1 MKIERTPAGVLIHSP
16 LEYDLRWLVRSR
28 GRERAFR
35 RHLLDLGRVVAGE
48 SVLDVGCAT
57 GTLALMA
64 GPRVGPSGTVHGV
77 DASPRLVERARAKAR
92 RPRRANVTFDVAVA
106 QELPFA
112 DRSFDVVL
120 CTLVAHQLPH
130 GDRRTCLAEMHRM
143 LKPRGRLLL
152 VDLALSR
159 EPAGQSTPHGH
170 GHFDVADLVP
180 LLTETG
186 FAVVARGP
194 VAFPLRRFDPLGYVL
209 AAA

>member
-1 MKIERTPAGVLIHSP
+1 VKIERTPAGVLIHSP

-48 SVLDVGCAT
+48 AVLDVGCAT
-57 GTLALMA
+57 GTLALA
-64 GPRVGPSGTVHGV
+64 ARKRVGSAAAVHGV
-77 DASPRLVERARAKAR
+77 DPSPAMIERARAKAR
-92 RPRRANVTFDVAVA
+92 RRRANVAFDVATA
-106 QELPFA
+106 QELPFP

-120 CTLVAHQLPH
+120 CTLVVHQLPH
-130 GDRRTCLAEMHRM
+130 ADRRTCLAEMHRV
-143 LKPRGRLLL
+143 LEPRGRLLL

-159 EPAGQSTPHGH
+159 RPADQSTPHGH

-194 VAFPLRRFDPLGYVL
+194 VAFPLRRFDPLAHVL
-209 AAA
+209 ASA

>member
-1 MKIERTPAGVLIHSP
+1 VKIERTPAGVLIHSP
-16 LEYDLRWLVRSR
+16 REYDLRWLVRSR
-28 GRERAFR
+28 GKERAFR

-48 SVLDVGCAT
+48 AVLDVGCAT
-57 GTLALMA
+57 GTLALA
-64 GPRVGPSGTVHGV
+64 ARKRVGSVAAVHGV
-77 DASPRLVERARAKAR
+77 DPSPAMVERARAKAR
-92 RPRRANVTFDVAVA
+92 RRRANVSFQVAVA
-106 QELPFA
+106 QQLPFP

-130 GDRRTCLAEMHRM
+130 PDRRTCLAEMHRV

-152 VDLALSR
+152 VDLALR
-159 EPAGQSTPHGH
+159 AGPPGGPTPHGQ
-170 GHFDVADLVP
+170 GHFDVAELVP

-194 VAFPLRRFDPLGYVL
+194 VTFPLRRFDPLGYVL

>member
-35 RHLLDLGRVVAGE
+35 RHLLDLGRVAAGE
-48 SVLDVGCAT
+48 AVLDVGCAT
-57 GTLALMA
+57 GTLALAA
-64 GPRVGPSGTVHGV
+64 GRRVGPSGTVHGL

-92 RPRRANVTFDVAVA
+92 RRRRANVSFDVGVA

-112 DRSFDVVL
+112 DRSFEIVL

-130 GDRRTCLAEMHRM
+130 ADRRTCLAEMHRV

-152 VDLALSR
+152 VDLAMR
-159 EPAGQSTPHGH
+159 GQPDRPTPHGH
-170 GHFDVADLVP
+170 GHFDVTDLVP
-180 LLTETG
+180 VLTETG

>member
-1 MKIERTPAGVLIHSP
+1 VRIERTPVGVLIHSP

-35 RHLLDLGRVVAGE
+35 RHLLDLGRVAEGDA
-48 SVLDVGCAT
+48 VLDVGCAT
-57 GTLALMA
+57 GTLALA
-64 GPRVGPSGTVHGV
+64 AAPRVGRSGTVHGV
-77 DASPRLVERARAKAR
+77 DPSPGLVARARAKAR
-92 RPRRANVTFDVAVA
+92 RGRRANVAFDVATA

-130 GDRRTCLAEMHRM
+130 ADRRTCFAQMHRV

-159 EPAGQSTPHGH
+159 RPADRATPHGH

-180 LLTETG
+180 LLSETG

-194 VAFPLRRFDPLGYVL
+194 VVFPLRRFDPLGYVL

>member
-1 MKIERTPAGVLIHSP
+1 MKIERTPAGVLIHSA

-48 SVLDVGCAT
+48 AVLDVGCAT
-57 GTLALMA
+57 GTLGLAA
-64 GPRVGPSGTVHGV
+64 RKRVGSAAAVHGV
-77 DASPRLVERARAKAR
+77 DPSPAMIERARAKAR
-92 RPRRANVTFDVAVA
+92 RRRRTNVAFDVAIA
-106 QELPFA
+106 QELPFE
-112 DRSFDVVL
+112 DRTFDVVF

-130 GDRRTCLAEMHRM
+130 SDRRTCLAEMHRV

-159 EPAGQSTPHGH
+159 RPADQPTPHGH